1 MNVNYD
7 YDPTVFVNYTRERLD
22 TVIVS
27 RITVMGLNLI
37 NKHCIISYLRWE
49 SRDRESED
57 RNR

>member
-37 NKHCIISYLRWE
+37 NKE
-49 SRDRESED
+49 FRDREVED